1 MVLRERQL
9 LTDLPHANL
18 VRALSDVSDIT
29 VDQDGADLNGVC
41 FEVESMEE
49 SIFDLVLIEPFNEDL
64 CKYVFKRALSFASF
78 IHEQKF
84 ALLNFTLENIRVN
97 TGFDVKITH
106 ILSA

>member
-9 LTDLPHANL
+9 LTDLQHPNL

-29 VDQDGADLNGVC
+29 VDYDGADLNGVC

-49 SIFDLVLIEPFNEDL
+49 SLFNLVSIEPFGEDL
-64 CKYVFKRALSFASF
+64 CKYVLKRALSFASF
-78 IHEQKF
+78 IHGKNF
-84 ALLNFTLENIRVN
+84 ALWNFKLENIRVN
-97 TGFDVKITH
+97 TDFDIKITN